1 MSFLPLCLQIE
12 NEQILIIGGGKVA
25 LHKIEGLE
33 RFTHN
38 IKVVAPEIV
47 EGIRQRPWIEVDQ
60 KGYEST
66 DLEGH
71 LLVFAATD
79 NPDLNAQIKSDSLA
93 LRCLVNMVDNPSLGD
108 FVSPA
113 IFKHNNMSVA
123 VSSNGENVHASV
135 QWRNEIRDLVENGTI
150 KGISR

>member
-1 MSFLPLCLQIE
+1 MSFLPVCLQIE

-33 RFTHN
+33 RFTRN
-38 IKVVAPEIV
+38 IKVVAPEVV
-47 EGIRQRPWIEVDQ
+47 EGIRQRSWIEVDQ
-60 KGYEST
+60 KGYAPA

-79 NPDLNAQIKSDSLA
+79 DPELNAQIKSDSLSH
-93 LRCLVNMVDNPSLGD
+93 RCLVNLVDNPAKGD
-108 FVSPA
+108 FASPA
-113 IFKHNNMSVA
+113 IFKHNNMAVA

-135 QWRNEIRDLVENGTI
+135 QWRNEIRSLVEDGTI
-150 KGISR
+150 KAIHH

>member
-1 MSFLPLCLQIE
+1 MSFLPVCLQIE

-38 IKVVAPEIV
+38 IKVVATEIV
-47 EGIRQRPWIEVDQ
+47 EGIRQRPWIEIQQ
-60 KGYEST
+60 KGYAAS
-66 DLEGH
+66 DLVGH

-79 NPDLNAQIKSDSLA
+79 NPALNAQVKSDSLA
-93 LRCLVNMVDNPSLGD
+93 HRCLVNLVDNPAKGD
-108 FVSPA
+108 FASPA

-135 QWRNEIRDLVENGTI
+135 QWRNEIRDLVEDGTI
-150 KGISR
+150 KAINH